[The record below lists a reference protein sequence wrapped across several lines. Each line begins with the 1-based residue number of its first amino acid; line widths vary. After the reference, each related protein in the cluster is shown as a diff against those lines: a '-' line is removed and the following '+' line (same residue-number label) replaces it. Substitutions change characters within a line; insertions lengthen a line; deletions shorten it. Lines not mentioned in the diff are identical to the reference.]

1 MSRSARFGFD
11 EGRTR
16 SRRRCDLQHRQ
27 RKLFGRTTRHEE
39 QSPIGRWSLD
49 ARLTVE
55 GLLLT
60 YPARQYRF
68 CLHLG
73 VAGLQVGE
81 FMLKMMLGLALLLAV
96 CVAAGLMLRL
106 PPPSD
111 DDEPRGRR

>member
-1 MSRSARFGFD
+1 
-11 EGRTR
+11 
-16 SRRRCDLQHRQ
+16 
-27 RKLFGRTTRHEE
+27 
-39 QSPIGRWSLD
+39 
-49 ARLTVE
+49 
-55 GLLLT
+55 
-60 YPARQYRF
+60 
-68 CLHLG
+68 LHVR